1 MKIYGDYS
9 FVLDRLNVMYES
21 RIQIAQNG
29 TKIVEFADKF
39 IEEQRAVSQDQVA
52 ISKEGM
58 DYIREQLS
66 DFGAGTKFETEDGR
80 NLTQITNGNM
90 SLMDGLCKT
99 YITLHLDSVDENGIS
114 SNIHMNLFSQYY
126 QEMNSKDRE
135 DWSSHTESLAN
146 SYASMYKKIVE
157 GYADG
162 TREVWVQ
169 DNSTGDDFSGVE
181 LEIDGQAVRYRKLT
195 QEEEL
200 EYLDKTFDNL
210 VKNQAEQFAKEE
222 LERKRA
228 EAEAEKYDELKE
240 EPNFYEALA
249 NLAEKLKNET
259 MNYLEQVMAKLRELL
274 SQDEPE
280 IDIEG
285 RMEAEAYNHRMETI
299 ARGQRQA
306 QYANYRKIS
315 QMASDVQTLLG
326 NIRA

>member
-39 IEEQRAVSQDQVA
+39 IEEQRAASQDQVA

-58 DYIREQLS
+58 DYIRDQLS
-66 DFGAGTKFETEDGR
+66 DLRAGTKFETEDGR
-80 NLTQITNGNM
+80 TLTQITNGNM

-99 YITLHLDSVDENGIS
+99 YITLHLDSVDEDGIS
-114 SNIHMNLFSQYY
+114 TNIHMELFSKYY
-126 QEMNSKDRE
+126 QEMNDKDRE
-135 DWSSHTESLAN
+135 DWSSHTESLAD

-200 EYLDKTFDNL
+200 EYLDKTFDKL

-222 LERKRA
+222 LDRKRA
-228 EAEAEKYDELKE
+228 EAKAEEDEELKK

-249 NLAEKLKNET
+249 KLAENLVEET
-259 MNYLEQVMAKLRELL
+259 KSYVEQVMAKLRELL

-280 IDIEG
+280 IDIDG